1 MKNAGDVSDSPCSV
15 SHTFPEVIMNNK
27 FNAESTSGEVLKDQ
41 DLSGKRILVTGA
53 SAGLGVETARALVA
67 HGAEVFGAV
76 RDPEKGKLATQIVR
90 DAAVQGG
97 GKFSLIQLD
106 LADLH
111 NVRLCAAR
119 LKESGL
125 SLDIIIANA
134 GVMATPYGLTKD
146 GFETQFGTNFIG
158 HFVLINRLLPLLK
171 TGGRVVILSS
181 GAHSRANIDL
191 NDINF
196 MHSTYDPWI
205 AYGRS
210 KTAGALFALE
220 LDRRA
225 QRYGIRA
232 IAVHPGSI
240 RTELQRHY
248 SEDAQDALVASINE
262 ANRKAGRPPFRYK
275 DISQGAATSVWAAVV
290 APAEQAGG
298 RYCEDCHVAQVM
310 DGEGLREGV
319 RSYAADPDQAKA
331 LWDKAEKL
339 TGEKGPSF
347 AEPE

>member
-1 MKNAGDVSDSPCSV
+1 MKN
-15 SHTFPEVIMNNK
+15 E
-27 FNAESTSGEVLKDQ
+27 FNAESSTDDVLKGQ

-53 SAGLGVETARALVA
+53 SAGLGVETARSLVA
-67 HGAEVFGAV
+67 HGAEVIGAV
-76 RDPEKGKLATQIVR
+76 RDPDKGELATQAVR

-106 LADLH
+106 LADLDS
-111 NVRLCAAR
+111 VRSCAAK
-119 LKESGL
+119 LQEAGKP
-125 SLDIIIANA
+125 LDIIIANA
-134 GVMATPYGLTKD
+134 GVMATPFGLTKD
-146 GFETQFGTNFIG
+146 GYETQFGTNFIG
-158 HFVLINRLLPLLK
+158 HFVLINRLFSLLK
-171 TGGRVVILSS
+171 KDGRVIILSS

-196 MHSTYDPWI
+196 THSAYDPWI

-210 KTAGALFALE
+210 KTACALLALE
-220 LDRRA
+220 LNRRA
-225 QRYGIRA
+225 QRYGICA

-248 SEDAQDALVASINE
+248 SDDEQKAKVASINE

-275 DISQGAATSVWAAVV
+275 NISQGAATSVWAAVV
-290 APAEQAGG
+290 APSVQAGG
-298 RYCEDCHVAQVM
+298 RYCEDCHVAQVI

-331 LWDKAEKL
+331 LWNKAEEL
-339 TGEKGPSF
+339 TGETTCCF
-347 AEPE
+347 ADPK